1 MCREHL
7 INYDTR
13 ECSAEEPYMG
23 IGARGA
29 RSPAAPWSRTPS
41 RRPPLESGRETHARA
56 LCGLDPGRGSD
67 AGERG
72 ARVWREARRVCA
84 RLGEEMSG
92 VEWSGVEEQMRI
104 WESPKATGGSGRWDW
119 GGSRRWVAAWRRLR
133 RRAVEHELFFF
144 KKNLKTETRLY
155 RPFLSLENGKKGSV
169 GEYIFCHLPSV
180 KSRNTLQFE
189 ALLRFDFFRKNFI
202 ATKPSCQLT
211 AIACVPDETGPWIS
225 KIVWILAVFVVAGDF
240 FFNLAVSTEKFAH

>member
-41 RRPPLESGRETHARA
+41 RRRRSNPGGRLTLVRCA
-56 LCGLDPGRGSD
+56 GLIRGGSD

-92 VEWSGVEEQMRI
+92 AEWSGVEEQMRT
-104 WESPKATGGSGRWDW
+104 WESPKATGGRFVRAVGLGKW
-119 GGSRRWVAAWRRLR
+119 GGGSVNRRGSLSVDAGSRWRRAR
-133 RRAVEHELFFF
+133 VV
-144 KKNLKTETRLY
+144 
-155 RPFLSLENGKKGSV
+155 FL
-169 GEYIFCHLPSV
+169 
-180 KSRNTLQFE
+180 
-189 ALLRFDFFRKNFI
+189 
-202 ATKPSCQLT
+202 
-211 AIACVPDETGPWIS
+211 
-225 KIVWILAVFVVAGDF
+225 
-240 FFNLAVSTEKFAH
+240 